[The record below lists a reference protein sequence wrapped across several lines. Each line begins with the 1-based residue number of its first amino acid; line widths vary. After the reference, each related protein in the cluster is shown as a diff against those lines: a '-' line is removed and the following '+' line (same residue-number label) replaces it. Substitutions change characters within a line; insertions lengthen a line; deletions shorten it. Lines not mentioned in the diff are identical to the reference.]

1 MKIDKKLAE
10 TLFGFGALG
19 CLVLWVLE
27 IQRVPFKDS
36 YWLIMLFVAC
46 VLIFQYLRY
55 QNSETT
61 KEMKAKGSEKPQPI
75 RLKPSIT
82 PKKKK
87 R

>member
-1 MKIDKKLAE
+1 MKIDKKLVE

-55 QNSETT
+55 QNSETAKET
-61 KEMKAKGSEKPQPI
+61 KPNEKPKLTP
-75 RLKPSIT
+75 LKPSIT
-82 PKKKK
+82 PKRKKK
-87 R
+87 

>member
-1 MKIDKKLAE
+1 MNKKLVE

-36 YWLIMLFVAC
+36 YWLVMGFVAC

-55 QNSETT
+55 KNNEEAAANEPPKTPAP
-61 KEMKAKGSEKPQPI
+61 KAIKPT
-75 RLKPSIT
+75 L
-82 PKKKK
+82 PKKKRK
-87 R
+87 